1 MTWGH
6 IERPWGPNDRVACE
20 AGYLIVDQAQP
31 TIGFIGIGLLGRA
44 LALAMD
50 QQGYRIKGFH
60 SRRASSAH
68 DAAAQLRD
76 CEVYDEAQALCDAVD
91 LVFITTPDRVIAPMA
106 GQLRW
111 SPGQGAVHCCGAMS
125 VEVLAPA
132 AAQGALVGA
141 FHPCQTFAGADR
153 PDQAVER
160 LKGVT
165 FATSADG
172 WLLDFL
178 RDLAS
183 RLGGKPVSIPDEQRP
198 LYHASSVL
206 ACGYLT
212 ALLKSAVDIWE
223 GMGFSAD
230 EAIEA
235 LYPLSRATL
244 ENAHSL
250 GLPGSATGP
259 VMRGDASTVE
269 THLNALAG
277 SLPHVIPGYLALA
290 RASLPMAQT
299 RGLPPEGI
307 DNIMDLLDGFRPGAE
322 PKPNRASPEHR
333 A

>member
-1 MTWGH
+1 M
-6 IERPWGPNDRVACE
+6 N
-20 AGYLIVDQAQP
+20 QAQP

-50 QQGYRIKGFH
+50 RQGYWIKGMH
-60 SRRASSAH
+60 SRGASSAH
-68 DAAAQLRD
+68 DAAGQLRD
-76 CEVYDEAQALCDAVD
+76 CEVFDEAQALCDAVD
-91 LVFITTPDRVIAPMA
+91 LVFITTPDRVIETIA
-106 GQLRW
+106 GQLKWR
-111 SPGQGAVHCCGAMS
+111 PGQGSVHCCGAMS
-125 VEVLAPA
+125 VEALAPA
-132 AAQGALVGA
+132 AAQGALAGA
-141 FHPCQTFAGADR
+141 FHPCQTFAGAAQ

-165 FATSADG
+165 FAVSADG

-178 RDLAS
+178 SDLAY
-183 RLGGKPVSIPDEQRP
+183 RLGGKPVWIPDEQRS

-212 ALLKSAVDIWE
+212 ALLKGAVDIWE
-223 GMGFSAD
+223 GLGFTPE

-244 ENAHSL
+244 ENAHNL
-250 GLPGSATGP
+250 GLAGSATGP

-277 SLPHVIPGYLALA
+277 AQPHVLPGYLALA
-290 RASLPMAQT
+290 QASLPMAQT
-299 RGLPPEGI
+299 RGLAPEGVE
-307 DNIMDLLDGFRPGAE
+307 NIRDLLDGFRTDTE

>member
-1 MTWGH
+1 M
-6 IERPWGPNDRVACE
+6 
-20 AGYLIVDQAQP
+20 DQAQP
-31 TIGFIGIGLLGRA
+31 TIGLIGIGLLGRA

-50 QQGYRIKGFH
+50 WQGYPVKGMH
-60 SRRASSAH
+60 SRRVSPAR
-68 DAAAQLRD
+68 DAAGQLRD
-76 CEVYDEAQALCDAVD
+76 CQVYDEAQALCDSVD
-91 LVFITTPDRVIAPMA
+91 LVFITTPDRVIEPIA

-111 SPGQGAVHCCGAMS
+111 RPGQGAVHCCGAMS
-125 VEVLAPA
+125 VEALAPA

-141 FHPCQTFAGADR
+141 FHPCQTFAGAAR
-153 PDQAVER
+153 SDQAVER

-165 FATSADG
+165 FAVSADG

-178 RDLAS
+178 RDLAY

-223 GMGFSAD
+223 GMGFTAE
-230 EAIEA
+230 EAMEA

-244 ENAHSL
+244 ENAHPL
-250 GLPGSATGP
+250 GLPASATGP

-277 SLPHVIPGYLALA
+277 SQPHVIPGYLALA

-299 RGLPPEGI
+299 RGLPAEGV
-307 DNIMDLLDGFRPGAE
+307 DNIVDLLDGFRHGTE
-322 PKPNRASPEHR
+322 PKPDRASPGHR